1 MAIWMSGMLQLLR
14 DCSALAPSPLTFSLT
29 FLYSCL
35 CCLCRTPEEFAKA
48 HAPGA
53 VNIASFSLPGPT
65 PLQSEFLEK
74 LAATFPEK
82 ATKLVVACASGRR
95 SKPTMAWMLE
105 AGYTNLV
112 ENSTGWGGW

>member
-1 MAIWMSGMLQLLR
+1 MAEHVAKSPAE
-14 DCSALAPSPLTFSLT
+14 CNALVQTEGYGYLDV
-29 FLYSCL
+29 
-35 CCLCRTPEEFAKA
+35 RTPEEFAKA

-112 ENSTGWGGW
+112 ENSTGWGGWVEANLPVE